1 MSFGPRINVGL
12 GSKTEFI
19 ILAKIKH
26 QLANQIFSRLKDLEF
41 NHTRIKL
48 LAGYFKDK

>member
-1 MSFGPRINVGL
+1 ML
-12 GSKTEFI
+12 G
-19 ILAKIKH
+19 LAKLSSSSIAKIRH